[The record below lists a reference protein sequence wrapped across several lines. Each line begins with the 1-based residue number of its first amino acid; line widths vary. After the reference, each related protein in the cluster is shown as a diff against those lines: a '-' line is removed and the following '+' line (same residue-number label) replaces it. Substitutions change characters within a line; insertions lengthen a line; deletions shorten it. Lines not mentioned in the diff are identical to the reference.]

1 MADIK
6 GITIE
11 INGNAKP
18 LQSALTDVNKDLK
31 STQQTLREVNK
42 ALKLDPSNVEL
53 LEKKQKGLQDA
64 VADVRQKLDLEK
76 QALAQLK
83 AQDDGSEEMARKQK
97 ELEREISATEATLI
111 GYEKELSD
119 TENTLNGVGD
129 ASEDTEEAQ
138 NELGDATKD
147 AAKDAEDSNKGWSV
161 AKQLLVDFAET
172 AARAAIQAVKELA
185 GAMKD
190 AVVDSAAYAD
200 EIMTLSAQT
209 NLSTDTLQEFQY
221 MSELID
227 VDLNTVTGSLTK
239 LTKSMSSAQGGTGAT
254 AEAFKSLGVSVT
266 DSNGNLKSS
275 EEVFYEL
282 IDALGGIDNDTERD
296 ALAMQLL
303 GKSAQDL
310 NPLIKA
316 GSDVIGDFA
325 KEAHEAGY
333 VLDGETL
340 DSLGAVDDS
349 FQRMQTTMTATRNN
363 IVAQMAPAL
372 AEGGSQLLAFAQ
384 SVDWESVGATVGK
397 VVSAIVAYI
406 PVIIEYVRQVYTY
419 VHDNIL
425 PVIESVWA
433 TFEPIIS
440 QIRDYIAESLPEI
453 SETVTTAMEAIAT
466 VVETVWPV
474 VQAIIQHTMTTIKN
488 IINIVSNLIKGNWE
502 GVWNALKKFTDDR
515 INGIRNIMQNVFNVI
530 KTVTMNLWNS
540 IKNAIQNPINAAKTA
555 VSNAISAIQ
564 GFIDSVKSSAIVTTF
579 NNIKEK
585 VSDAINSVK
594 DAVSNAIDKIKGF
607 LSGELKFPHIKV
619 PHFKISGGEIPWGIG
634 GKGTPPSVSVEWYRK
649 ALDNAILL
657 NGATIFGAMGGSLM
671 GGGEAG
677 KEVILGLDKLKEYA
691 GNKTI
696 NISMTVNAAPGQNEQ
711 TLAKE
716 VSRAIQNEIM
726 RKKAVWA

>member
-6 GITIE
+6 GITIT
-11 INGNAKP
+11 IDGNAKP
-18 LQSALTDVNKDLK
+18 LENALSSVKKDLK
-31 STQQTLREVNK
+31 STEQSLRAVNK
-42 ALKLDPSNVEL
+42 ALRLDPSNVEL

-76 QALAQLK
+76 QALAELK
-83 AQDDGSEEMARKQK
+83 AQDDGSEKMAQKQR
-97 ELEREISATEATLI
+97 ELENEIAATEATLI

-200 EIMTLSAQT
+200 EILTLSATT

-254 AEAFKSLGVSVT
+254 AEAFESLGVSVT
-266 DSNGNLKSS
+266 DSNGELKSS

-316 GSDVIGDFA
+316 GSDVIEDFA

-384 SVDWESVGATVGK
+384 SVDWQSVGATIGK

-406 PVIIEYVRQVYTY
+406 PVIIDYVRQVYTY

-453 SETVTTAMEAIAT
+453 SETVTVAMEAIAS

-530 KTVTMNLWNS
+530 KTVTTNLWNS

-579 NNIKEK
+579 TNIKEK
-585 VSDAINSVK
+585 VSDAINAVK
-594 DAVSNAIDKIKGF
+594 DAVKKAIDAVKGF
-607 LSGELKFPHIKV
+607 LSGELTFPHIKV

>member
-6 GITIE
+6 GITIT
-11 INGNAKP
+11 IDGNAKP
-18 LQSALTDVNKDLK
+18 LENALSSVKKDLK
-31 STQQTLREVNK
+31 STEQSLRAVNK
-42 ALKLDPSNVEL
+42 ALRLDPSNVEL

-76 QALAQLK
+76 QALAELK
-83 AQDDGSEEMARKQK
+83 AQDDGSEKMAQKQR
-97 ELEREISATEATLI
+97 ELEHEIAATEATLI
-111 GYEKELSD
+111 GYEKELND

-129 ASEDTEEAQ
+129 ASEETEEAQ

-200 EIMTLSAQT
+200 EILTLSATT

-282 IDALGGIDNDTERD
+282 IDALGGIENDTERD

-316 GSDVIGDFA
+316 GSDVISEFA
-325 KEAHEAGY
+325 DEAHEAGY

-349 FQRMQTTMTATRNN
+349 FQRMQTTLTATRNN

-384 SVDWESVGATVGK
+384 SVDWQTVGATIGK

-406 PVIIEYVRQVYTY
+406 PVIIDYVRQVYAY

-453 SETVTTAMEAIAT
+453 SETVTVAMEAIAS

-530 KTVTMNLWNS
+530 KTVTTNLWNS

-594 DAVSNAIDKIKGF
+594 DAVSNAIEKIKGF
-607 LSGELKFPHIKV
+607 LSGTLKFPHIEV

-634 GKGTPPSVSVEWYRK
+634 GKGTPPSVSVSWYRK

-657 NGATIFGAMGGSLM
+657 NGATIFGAMGSSLM

-696 NISMTVNAAPGQNEQ
+696 NISMTVNAAPGQDEQ
-711 TLAKE
+711 TLARE